1 MKKQYSKVIK
11 IVIQILFFLWIPE
24 SFAASLYAVKKLIH
38 AVSVMDFT
46 YAREPVL
53 LLLETVVTTAVFGR
67 YYCGYI
73 CSFGAAQD
81 LSYDLGNL
89 IRKQTKYRKKRMLS
103 VKTDKILSKLKYP
116 VLVIVA
122 VSAVWKKNLLDVISP
137 WKGFASL
144 LSLLRGNFSKE
155 NLISA
160 GVWICI
166 IVLVISAVFFRA
178 FCRYLCPMGAIYTL
192 LSFFSL
198 DRRKRSCKN
207 SGDCSICP
215 YQCKQQKSNRW
226 GLAVTILVFSCM
238 NLYLLKATGNET
250 ASGTADVKV
259 TEKGSYTDGTYTGTG
274 NGFRGKIDVTVTIK
288 NGNISDVQVQ
298 DYEDDATYMQ
308 SVIRELIPKVL
319 KEQSTEVDTVSG
331 ATYSFRGE
339 IKVEGTVKD
348 QKAEKIRILS
358 YYDNE
363 EYLFHVAPA
372 VITEVLE
379 NKPLDTDAVSGATY
393 SCNGLTRAIE
403 NALQVEEDTYTI
415 LEAKPRAEKH
425 KKAHHQ
431 VQKFVESEEQY
442 EELVEKYK
450 ELIYDSNGKK
460 KE

>member
-46 YAREPVL
+46 YTREPVL

-144 LSLLRGNFSKE
+144 LSMLRGNFSKE

-178 FCRYLCPMGAIYTL
+178 FADICVRWEQFIHCFP
-192 LSFFSL
+192 FSL
-198 DRRKRSCKN
+198 WTEESEAAKTAEIVQSVRISAN
-207 SGDCSICP
+207 S
-215 YQCKQQKSNRW
+215 R
-226 GLAVTILVFSCM
+226 
-238 NLYLLKATGNET
+238 
-250 ASGTADVKV
+250 KV
-259 TEKGSYTDGTYTGTG
+259 TAG
-274 NGFRGKIDVTVTIK
+274 
-288 NGNISDVQVQ
+288 
-298 DYEDDATYMQ
+298 
-308 SVIRELIPKVL
+308 VL
-319 KEQSTEVDTVSG
+319 
-331 ATYSFRGE
+331 R
-339 IKVEGTVKD
+339 
-348 QKAEKIRILS
+348 
-358 YYDNE
+358 
-363 EYLFHVAPA
+363 
-372 VITEVLE
+372 
-379 NKPLDTDAVSGATY
+379 
-393 SCNGLTRAIE
+393 
-403 NALQVEEDTYTI
+403 
-415 LEAKPRAEKH
+415 
-425 KKAHHQ
+425 
-431 VQKFVESEEQY
+431 
-442 EELVEKYK
+442 
-450 ELIYDSNGKK
+450 
-460 KE
+460 

>member
-1 MKKQYSKVIK
+1 MMKKQYSKVIK

-226 GLAVTILVFSCM
+226 G
-238 NLYLLKATGNET
+238 
-250 ASGTADVKV
+250 
-259 TEKGSYTDGTYTGTG
+259 
-274 NGFRGKIDVTVTIK
+274 
-288 NGNISDVQVQ
+288 
-298 DYEDDATYMQ
+298 
-308 SVIRELIPKVL
+308 VL
-319 KEQSTEVDTVSG
+319 
-331 ATYSFRGE
+331 R
-339 IKVEGTVKD
+339 
-348 QKAEKIRILS
+348 
-358 YYDNE
+358 
-363 EYLFHVAPA
+363 
-372 VITEVLE
+372 
-379 NKPLDTDAVSGATY
+379 
-393 SCNGLTRAIE
+393 
-403 NALQVEEDTYTI
+403 
-415 LEAKPRAEKH
+415 
-425 KKAHHQ
+425 
-431 VQKFVESEEQY
+431 
-442 EELVEKYK
+442 
-450 ELIYDSNGKK
+450 
-460 KE
+460 